1 MDNTIPTTAKQTPIK
16 HNHIAIP
23 AKERS
28 SLRVWDRKYMSVKE
42 KNVEKED
49 EVTDRA
55 GEKCEPSCSINIWK
69 CVTDFILSFLEI
81 RQTGVSKHLWSLC
94 KV

>member
-1 MDNTIPTTAKQTPIK
+1 
-16 HNHIAIP
+16 
-23 AKERS
+23 
-28 SLRVWDRKYMSVKE
+28 MSVKE
-42 KNVEKED
+42 KNVEKEE

-81 RQTGVSKHLWSLC
+81 RQTGVSKHL
-94 KV
+94 